1 MLKTRLIPCTAWVA
15 SVLFS
20 SVAVSNQQ
28 IPHFYGTDEAF
39 AENAIYFVVT
49 DRFVDG
55 DPSNN
60 HPHQGG
66 DFPTFNQVLTS
77 ETGQTANVGY
87 LGGDFRGILEQAD
100 YIRNMGFGALWLT
113 PFIDN
118 PDEAFSG
125 GEKIVFGGQ
134 FKDGGKTGYHGYWG
148 VNFFKEDEHYPSHD
162 LNFQQLTTALKH
174 KGIKTIID
182 IVANHGSPSFT
193 MPIDQPKYGELYDI
207 NGKLVADHQNLA
219 PEDLS
224 DANPLHDFFRTTP
237 DILQLSNLDDSNPEV
252 IRYLTDAYLHWLAKG
267 ADAIRIDTI
276 KHVPHAFWKTMSE
289 IVRAKHPDIF
299 MFAESYDYN
308 ANFIAQHTL
317 AKNGGISVLDFP
329 SQQSMSKVFENP
341 DSDFSD
347 LLDALHLT
355 HGPYVNPYD
364 LVTFYDNHDMKRLSG
379 DDNSFIN
386 ANNWLFTSRGIP
398 AIYYGSEIG
407 FMRGTKEHEG
417 NRNYF
422 GKENINLALT
432 HPIHHALTRIAN
444 VRKNTPALQM
454 GLQLNLDFSGH
465 KAAFYRVLNTDA
477 HAQTALVLLNK
488 GDRKQAFSIHQFLE
502 PGLWKEALSGQS
514 LTIAKGQSLDSL
526 VAPHSAQ
533 VWVREGQVAD
543 LDLVKALT
551 VLMKHK

>member
-514 LTIAKGQSLDSL
+514 LTIAKGQSLDSV

>member
-207 NGKLVADHQNLA
+207 NGKLGADHQNLA